1 MSPRFPTPCV
11 LSVVCVALTAGCFPG
26 VSNQVEHAN
35 VAFDVSPDG
44 KNVCF
49 SSAGG
54 DLFLLDLDTLK
65 VRRLTNTSTKETR
78 PVFSP
83 DNESIVYAAD
93 TEDSKGTFI
102 FARSID
108 GDRVKQLTRDPDV
121 SDSLPRYSPDGAQI
135 VFARAHRHR
144 PYSMG
149 GWTWDDWDVYV
160 MDAGGGN
167 LRRVTQKKHYGINKV
182 LFSRDGQSVIYS
194 AETDRGSS
202 DSVVSV
208 FEASV
213 DGAASPTSVTSRPKS
228 AGKHYA
234 WASDPGLS
242 ADGRYFVFI
251 SDRDAPYHYDLVLM
265 DRQNGN
271 SRSLATTQISRYNQH
286 PVFTPDGKRILFLAG
301 TEWNASS
308 RPIFS
313 LWSVDTDGKNAKQI
327 ATSGLFTGPLNW
339 SPNP

>member
-1 MSPRFPTPCV
+1 MGLTVGCSPEDE
-11 LSVVCVALTAGCFPG
+11 
-26 VSNQVEHAN
+26 SNQTEHAN

-44 KNVCF
+44 KNVVF

-54 DLFLLDLDTLK
+54 DLFLLDIDTQNL
-65 VRRLTNTSTKETR
+65 RRLTSSTTKESC
-78 PVFSP
+78 PAFSP
-83 DNESIVYAAD
+83 DNKSIVYAAD
-93 TEDSKGTFI
+93 TEGSKGTFI

-108 GDRVKQLTRDPDV
+108 GEDVQQLTTNPDV
-121 SDSLPRYSPDGAQI
+121 SDSLPRYSPDGKQI

-160 MDAGGGN
+160 MDAAGGN
-167 LRRVTQKKHYGINKV
+167 LRRVTRKKHYGINKV
-182 LFSRDGQSVIYS
+182 LFSRDGQTVFYS
-194 AETDRGSS
+194 AETDRGAS
-202 DSVVSV
+202 DLVVSV

-213 DGAASPTSVTSRPKS
+213 DGAASPTPVTSRPKS

-234 WASDPGLS
+234 WASNPGLS
-242 ADGRYFVFI
+242 ADGKYFVFI
-251 SDRDAPYHYDLVLM
+251 SDRDEPFRYDLVLM

-271 SRSLATTQISRYNQH
+271 SRSLKATQISRFNQH

-301 TEWNASS
+301 TEWNAGS

-313 LWSVDTDGKNAKQI
+313 LWSVDTDGKNEKQI
-327 ATSGLFTGPLNW
+327 ATSGLFTDPLKW
-339 SPNP
+339 LPNP